1 MLVNNETRAF
11 GGGAARVIHIVIINI
26 ERFCR

>member
-11 GGGAARVIHIVIINI
+11 GGAARVIHIVIINI